1 MRLGVPLL
9 SMDEMGEFCR
19 IAKEKDRSVVEYPIE
34 DTFFG
39 LDLDR
44 KSLHIL
50 ESIDTSPL
58 LAKECLERRFKG

>member
-1 MRLGVPLL
+1 
-9 SMDEMGEFCR
+9 MGEFCR
-19 IAKEKDRSVVEYPIE
+19 IAKEKDRSVVEYPVE

-50 ESIDTSPL
+50 KSVDTSPL